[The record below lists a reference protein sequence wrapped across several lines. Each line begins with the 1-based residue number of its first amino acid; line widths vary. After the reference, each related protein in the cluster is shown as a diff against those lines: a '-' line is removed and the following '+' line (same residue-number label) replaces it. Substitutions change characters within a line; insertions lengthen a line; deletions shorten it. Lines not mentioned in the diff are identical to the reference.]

1 MERLHLLNQ
10 LIKLNS
16 NLRGFKLRK
25 DIRIAGFGGQGI
37 ILAGI
42 VIGKAASIYDNVFAV
57 QTQSYGPEARGGASR
72 TEVVISDSEIDYPK
86 VQHPDIFVAM
96 SHEALIKYLDSLKD
110 GGILIVDPDMIKEE
124 EIIPFIEKHDIN
136 YFKAPVTKT
145 ATEKIGLGIVANIV
159 MIGAI
164 IKATNV
170 VSEDA
175 TRKAIA
181 ESVPPGTEAKNIA
194 AFEAGLELINGG

>member
-1 MERLHLLNQ
+1 M
-10 LIKLNS
+10 
-16 NLRGFKLRK
+16 RK

-42 VIGKAASIYDNVFAV
+42 VIGKAASVHDNLFAV

-86 VQHPDIFVAM
+86 VQHPDIFIAM
-96 SHEALIKYLDSLKD
+96 SHEALIAYLNDLKD
-110 GGILIVDPDMIKEE
+110 GGTLIVDPDMIKEE
-124 EIIPFIEKHDIN
+124 EILPFIENHNIN
-136 YFKAPVTKT
+136 YFKAPVTRT
-145 ATEKIGLGIVANIV
+145 AEEKIKLKIVANIV

-164 IKATNV
+164 VKSTQV
-170 VSEDA
+170 VSEEA
-175 TRKAIA
+175 ARKAIA

-194 AFEAGLELINGG
+194 AFEAGLELVNGG

>member
-1 MERLHLLNQ
+1 MRT
-10 LIKLNS
+10 
-16 NLRGFKLRK
+16 

-42 VIGKAASIYDNVFAV
+42 VIGRAASIHDNLFAV
-57 QTQSYGPEARGGASR
+57 QTQSYGPEARGGASK

-96 SHEALIKYLDSLKD
+96 SHEALMAYLDGLKD

-124 EIIPFIEKHDIN
+124 EILPFVEKHNIK
-136 YFKAPVTKT
+136 YFKAPVTRT
-145 ATEKIGLGIVANIV
+145 AEEVIKLRVVANIV

-164 IKATNV
+164 TKATRV
-170 VSEDA
+170 VSEEA
-175 TRKAIA
+175 ARKAIA
-181 ESVPPGTEAKNIA
+181 ESVPPGTEKKNLA
-194 AFEAGLELINGG
+194 AFEAGMDLINGE